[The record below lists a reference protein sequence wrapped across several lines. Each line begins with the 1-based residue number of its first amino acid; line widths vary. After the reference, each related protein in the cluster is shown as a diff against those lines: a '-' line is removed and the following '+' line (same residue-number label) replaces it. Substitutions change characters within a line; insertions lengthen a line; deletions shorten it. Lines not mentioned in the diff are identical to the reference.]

1 MNVRTIRNELE
12 INAANV
18 NEFILSSLNGRPKEL
33 YKASAHYIS
42 SGGKRLRPFIVL
54 KASEMFGGSS
64 RKVMPA
70 AAAVELIHNFS
81 LVHDDIMDNDNVR
94 HNVPTVHASY
104 GIPLAILA
112 GDILFSKA
120 FQLMSVGGLK
130 EGISEKSISEMVSRL
145 STACINVCEGQALD
159 MQMASEGVKA
169 YSEGVKAYSEADYIS
184 MIEKKTASLFEL
196 SCSLGVLSADNCN
209 KVDLDRLSVF
219 GKNIGIAFQLIDDL
233 IGIVGDPKV
242 TGKAVGNDIREGK
255 KTYPM
260 GLVLEKADLQEKN
273 KLLRIFGSRN
283 TTDGELKDAIKI
295 VSGLG
300 IEQDIRTLAEAYILR
315 ALRSI
320 DAYIESEPKK
330 ALQTAADF
338 IAQRSL

>member
-1 MNVRTIRNELE
+1 MTAGRRSSIRRQHIIFPVVEKDLDHL
-12 INAANV
+12 
-18 NEFILSSLNGRPKEL
+18 LS
-33 YKASAHYIS
+33 
-42 SGGKRLRPFIVL
+42 L
-54 KASEMFGGSS
+54 KASELFGGSS
-64 RKVMPA
+64 RKAMPA
-70 AAAVELIHNFS
+70 AAAVELVHNFS

-169 YSEGVKAYSEADYIS
+169 YSERDYIS

-209 KVDLDRLSVF
+209 KVDLERLSIF

-260 GLVLEKADLQEKN
+260 VLVLEKADLQEKN

-283 TTDGELKDAIKI
+283 TTDWELKDAIKI

-300 IEQDIRTLAEAYILR
+300 IEQDIRTLAEAYISR

-320 DAYIESEPKK
+320 DGYIESESKK
-330 ALQTAADF
+330 ALQTSADF

>member
-18 NEFILSSLNGRPKEL
+18 NEFILSSLDGRPKEL

-70 AAAVELIHNFS
+70 AAAVELVHNFS

-169 YSEGVKAYSEADYIS
+169 YSEADYIS

-260 GLVLEKADLQEKN
+260 VLVLEKADLQEKN

-283 TTDGELKDAIKI
+283 TTDWELKDAIKI

-300 IEQDIRTLAEAYILR
+300 IEQDIRTLAEAYISR

-320 DAYIESEPKK
+320 DAYIESEPKR
-330 ALQTAADF
+330 ALQTSADF

>member
-1 MNVRTIRNELE
+1 MNIRTIRNDLE
-12 INAANV
+12 TNAANV
-18 NEFILSSLNGRPKEL
+18 NEFILSSLDGRPKEL

-54 KASEMFGGSS
+54 KASELFGGSS
-64 RKVMPA
+64 RKAMPA
-70 AAAVELIHNFS
+70 AAAVELVHNFS

-145 STACINVCEGQALD
+145 STACINVCEGQAID
-159 MQMASEGVKA
+159 MQMASEGIKA
-169 YSEGVKAYSEADYIS
+169 YSEVNYIV

-209 KVDLDRLSVF
+209 RADLDRLSVF
-219 GKNIGIAFQLIDDL
+219 GKNIGTAFQLIDDL

-260 GLVLEKADLQEKN
+260 VSVLEKADLQERN
-273 KLLRIFGSRN
+273 KLLRIFGSRK
-283 TTDGELKDAIKI
+283 TTDWELKDAIRI
-295 VSGLG
+295 VSSLG
-300 IEQDIRTLAEAYILR
+300 IEEEIRTLAESYISR
-315 ALRSI
+315 ALRSL
-320 DAYIESEPKK
+320 DGYRDSEPKK
-330 ALQTAADF
+330 ALQTSANF

>member
-1 MNVRTIRNELE
+1 MNLRTIRNELE

-18 NEFILSSLNGRPKEL
+18 NEFILSSLDGRPKEL

-54 KASEMFGGSS
+54 KASELFGGSS

-70 AAAVELIHNFS
+70 AAAVELVHNFS

-169 YSEGVKAYSEADYIS
+169 YSEADYIS

-260 GLVLEKADLQEKN
+260 VLVLEKADLQEKN

-283 TTDGELKDAIKI
+283 TTDWELQDAIKI

-300 IEQDIRTLAEAYILR
+300 IEQDIRTLAEAYISR

-330 ALQTAADF
+330 ALQTSADF

>member
-1 MNVRTIRNELE
+1 MEVQE
-12 INAANV
+12 
-18 NEFILSSLNGRPKEL
+18 
-33 YKASAHYIS
+33 
-42 SGGKRLRPFIVL
+42 KRCLL
-54 KASEMFGGSS
+54 Q
-64 RKVMPA
+64 
-70 AAAVELIHNFS
+70 AAVELVHNFS

-169 YSEGVKAYSEADYIS
+169 YSERDYIS

-209 KVDLDRLSVF
+209 KVDLERLSIF

-260 GLVLEKADLQEKN
+260 VLVLEKADLQEKN

-283 TTDGELKDAIKI
+283 TTDWELKDAIKI

-300 IEQDIRTLAEAYILR
+300 IEQDIRTLAECLYIQGFAVNR
-315 ALRSI
+315 RI
-320 DAYIESEPKK
+320 Y
-330 ALQTAADF
+330 
-338 IAQRSL
+338 RV

>member
-1 MNVRTIRNELE
+1 
-12 INAANV
+12 
-18 NEFILSSLNGRPKEL
+18 
-33 YKASAHYIS
+33 
-42 SGGKRLRPFIVL
+42 
-54 KASEMFGGSS
+54 
-64 RKVMPA
+64 
-70 AAAVELIHNFS
+70 
-81 LVHDDIMDNDNVR
+81 VR

-130 EGISEKSISEMVSRL
+130 QGISEKSISEMVSRL
-145 STACINVCEGQALD
+145 SSACINVCEGQALD

-169 YSEGVKAYSEADYIS
+169 YSEGDYIS

-209 KVDLDRLSVF
+209 KVDLDNLSVF

-260 GLVLEKADLQEKN
+260 VLVLEKADLQEKN

-283 TTDGELKDAIKI
+283 TTDWELKDAIKI

-300 IEQDIRTLAEAYILR
+300 IEQDIRTLAEAYISR

-320 DAYIESEPKK
+320 GGYRESEPKK
-330 ALQTAADF
+330 ALQTSADF

>member
-1 MNVRTIRNELE
+1 MNLRTIRNDLE

-18 NEFILSSLNGRPKEL
+18 NEFILSSLEGRPKEL

-54 KASEMFGGSS
+54 KASELFGGSS
-64 RKVMPA
+64 RKAMPA
-70 AAAVELIHNFS
+70 AAAVELVHNFS

-159 MQMASEGVKA
+159 MQMASEGVTA
-169 YSEGVKAYSEADYIS
+169 YSERDYIS

-209 KVDLDRLSVF
+209 KVDLERLSIF

-260 GLVLEKADLQEKN
+260 VLVLEKADLQEKN

-283 TTDGELKDAIKI
+283 TTDWELKDAIKI

-300 IEQDIRTLAEAYILR
+300 IEQDIRTLAESYISR
-315 ALRSI
+315 ALLSI
-320 DAYIESEPKK
+320 DGYIESESKK
-330 ALQTAADF
+330 ALQTSADF

>member
-1 MNVRTIRNELE
+1 MNVRTIRNDLE
-12 INAANV
+12 INATNV
-18 NEFILSSLNGRPKEL
+18 NEFILSSLDGRPSEL
-33 YKASAHYIS
+33 YRASAHYIS

-54 KASEMFGGSS
+54 KASELFGGSS
-64 RKVMPA
+64 RKAMPA
-70 AAAVELIHNFS
+70 AAAVELVHNFS

-130 EGISEKSISEMVSRL
+130 QGISEKSISEMVSRL
-145 STACINVCEGQALD
+145 SSACINVCEGQALD

-169 YSEGVKAYSEADYIS
+169 YSEGDYIS

-209 KVDLDRLSVF
+209 KVDLDNLSVF

-260 GLVLEKADLQEKN
+260 VLVLEKADLQEKN

-283 TTDGELKDAIKI
+283 TTDWELKDAIKI

-300 IEQDIRTLAEAYILR
+300 IEQDIRTLAEAYISR

-320 DAYIESEPKK
+320 GGYRESEPKK
-330 ALQTAADF
+330 ALQTSADF